1 LSSEKAKDDAMKRS
15 GPKMTL
21 AIKKQLESKK
31 IRVERMTK
39 RSDKMMLEREFFLKE
54 VDDD

>member
-1 LSSEKAKDDAMKRS
+1 MKRS